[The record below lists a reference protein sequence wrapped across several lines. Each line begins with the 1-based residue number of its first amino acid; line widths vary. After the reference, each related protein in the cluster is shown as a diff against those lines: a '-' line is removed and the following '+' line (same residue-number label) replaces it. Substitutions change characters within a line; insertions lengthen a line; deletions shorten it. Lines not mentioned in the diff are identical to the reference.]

1 MSDKRNLVLVLIG
14 LFLLASIGTSFMLPH
29 LFVSGADGTT
39 LFGADLLN
47 LFIFHNCTAAD
58 DNYYL
63 ATWEMCGEPF
73 QRNMVYP
80 PILYRSFFWL
90 SFLSFSVA
98 LAVWTLV
105 IIFSFLLAGFI
116 LSMAMQKES
125 LSVRPLYFW
134 VAWLLLGMQVPLLF
148 AIERGNNDIYVLLLF
163 SSGLYLAQKDNW
175 MGVGALL
182 ALVTAYK
189 LYPVFLVMN
198 VVLVAFKVR
207 KAKPLLLSLATSGLV
222 LFVLFFGEHLYYLQ
236 KVLPFWAAKKS
247 GEAWAFDH
255 VILNMNKVLP
265 TLGTECAS
273 FYWQPVLA

>member
-1 MSDKRNLVLVLIG
+1 MSDKRNLVLALIG
-14 LFLLASIGTSFMLPH
+14 LVLLASIGTSFMLPH
-29 LFVSGADGTT
+29 LFVKGADGTK

-47 LFIFHNCTAAD
+47 LFLFHNCSAAD
-58 DNYYL
+58 EHYYS
-63 ATWEMCGEPF
+63 ATWEMCGDPF

-80 PILYRSFFWL
+80 PVLYRSFFWL
-90 SFLSFSVA
+90 SFLSFPVA
-98 LAVWTLV
+98 LAVWTLI

-116 LSMAMQKES
+116 LLMAMQKES

-175 MGVGALL
+175 MGVGALF

-198 VVLVAFKVR
+198 VVLVAFNEKPNRCCFLWLLPVWCYSSCFLENTFIIYKRYSHFGQLKNLVR
-207 KAKPLLLSLATSGLV
+207 HGRLTT
-222 LFVLFFGEHLYYLQ
+222 LF
-236 KVLPFWAAKKS
+236 
-247 GEAWAFDH
+247 
-255 VILNMNKVLP
+255 
-265 TLGTECAS
+265 
-273 FYWQPVLA
+273 